1 MRPQSTRRRPS
12 VVHPPTPPLSIRR
25 CSHHLYISSSIAPS
39 ASTSTRRHRR
49 CLSADTLII
58 STSLLASHSVQRR
71 PSAVC
76 PPSLCQLAS
85 SSIAS
90 IPATT
95 VRCPPAVCPPSLCQ
109 LVSSSIASIPA
120 TTVRCPPAVC
130 PPSLCPP
137 AFPSI
142 ASTPSASILS
152 PYLHQHHSAI
162 VADFYAS
169 TASAS
174 SLSPLGAPCPP
185 VNNGHRDPVIAD
197 LKKTKCILLSTS

>member
-1 MRPQSTRRRPS
+1 MRPPSPRRRPS

-71 PSAVC
+71 PS
-76 PPSLCQLAS
+76 
-85 SSIAS
+85 
-90 IPATT
+90 
-95 VRCPPAVCPPSLCQ
+95 AVCPPSLCQ

-185 VNNGHRDPVIAD
+185 VNNGQRNPVIAD
-197 LKKTKCILLSTS
+197 LKKQSAYYRQRVKIKRRLK